1 MARVTGDTS
10 VTNNN
15 FNTDNGTGSAV
26 RGKLNEILT
35 ALRTIN
41 AGTNDPSGVANVVQF
56 QPHINNNILKI
67 CTAVDSNGNGT
78 FTTIG
83 DITNDNLGLLPVDG
97 TNPMTG
103 NLQLPNGTQAAPSLN
118 FGDTQTGLYKFG
130 SNKIGFSANNT
141 QVLDVHTDGIS
152 IATGKCLFLNNT
164 ANDKSVCLK
173 AKSNLGNDVTL
184 TLPENDGDPNQALVT
199 DGNGVLS
206 FATVAASGGGVV
218 KNIVQTVKTDQE
230 MVTVNDINT
239 GSFVDVPDMNVSITP
254 QATGNKFLVEFD
266 LVVSFYPEVPVF
278 INLQRKIAGAND
290 TTLALPDAPSQSA
303 NQRATVVVAGYIPQ
317 SGNLA
322 GFAYNRQVAS
332 FKFLDTPSYTSSQS
346 IQYRLTIGGRHVST
360 SQNRNKIA
368 INRSHQQNTEGSSS
382 QIMVTEYDI

>member
-15 FNTDNGTGSAV
+15 FNTDNGTGAAV

-97 TNPMTG
+97 SNPMTG

-152 IATGKCLFLNNT
+152 IAAGKCLYLNN
-164 ANDKSVCLK
+164 AADDASVCLK
-173 AKSNLGNDVTL
+173 AKSNLGSSVTL
-184 TLPENDGDPNQALVT
+184 TMPENDGDANQALVT

-206 FATVAASGGGVV
+206 FATVAASGGVV
-218 KNIVQTVKTDQE
+218 KNIVQTVYSGAA
-230 MVTVNDINT
+230 VLNCNDITSGQSFIDVT
-239 GSFVDVPDMNVSITP
+239 GMSLNITP
-254 QATGNKFLVEFD
+254 QDAGNKILVEFD
-266 LVVSFYPEVPVF
+266 LNMMLRNFQKFY
-278 INLQRKIAGAND
+278 INLVRVVGSTA
-290 TTLALPDAPSQSA
+290 TVLALPNSPPGSGHA
-303 NQRATVVVAGYIPQ
+303 NMRATTVVSTLNAGTTIFR
-317 SGNLA
+317 STC
-322 GFAYNRQVAS
+322 S
-332 FKFLDTPSYTSSQS
+332 FKFLDTPFSVNDTVSQVT
-346 IQYRLTIGGRHVST
+346 YKLTIGSYTTDNTYR
-360 SQNRNKIA
+360 QA
-368 INRSHQQNTEGSSS
+368 FINRENLDNYGFSSS
-382 QIMVTEYDI
+382 QIMATEYDI